1 MARNML
7 KGKRLPNKFWA
18 EVVNIAA
25 YILNQSPTKTV
36 RNQTP
41 FKVWHKRKP
50 DVCHIRMVSA

>member
-1 MARNML
+1 ML